1 VGFQGGVGHGRGVA
15 EIGLRFPAISG
26 LNVPEIVTKGA
37 SMTDFVALDDFDH
50 RLLERVR
57 RNNLEP
63 ARVTAEAVGLS
74 ESAVLR
80 RLRRLRAERVIRA
93 DVAVI
98 DPARVEPRIVL
109 HVLVEMNTQDR
120 TVMNAFQALMRA
132 SPEVQGCW
140 DVTGP
145 TDYLV
150 TVAVRSMADYEAFG
164 IRELTPDKGVRSYQS
179 MIVIREVVGFDPAR
193 AVLGR

>member
-1 VGFQGGVGHGRGVA
+1 MTNF
-15 EIGLRFPAISG
+15 
-26 LNVPEIVTKGA
+26 VT
-37 SMTDFVALDDFDH
+37 LDDFDH
-50 RLLERVR
+50 RLLARVR

-63 ARVTAEAVGLS
+63 ARITAEAVGLS

-80 RLRRLRAERVIRA
+80 RLRRLRAEGVIAA
-93 DVAVI
+93 DVSMI

-120 TVMNAFQALMRA
+120 KVVDAFQRAMKA

-140 DVTGP
+140 DVTGE

-150 TVAVRSMADYEAFG
+150 TVAVRSMQEYETFG
-164 IRELTPDKGVRSYQS
+164 IREMIPDKGVRAYKS
-179 MIVIREVVGFDPAR
+179 MIVIREVVGFDPSR
-193 AVLGR
+193 AVLEP

>member
-1 VGFQGGVGHGRGVA
+1 
-15 EIGLRFPAISG
+15 LRFPAISG
-26 LNVPEIVTKGA
+26 LNATENVTKGA
-37 SMTDFVALDDFDH
+37 SMTDFVTLDDFDH
-50 RLLERVR
+50 RLLARVR

-80 RLRRLRAERVIRA
+80 RLRRLRAEGVIRA

-150 TVAVRSMADYEAFG
+150 TVAVRSMAEYEAFG

>member
-1 VGFQGGVGHGRGVA
+1 MTEF
-15 EIGLRFPAISG
+15 
-26 LNVPEIVTKGA
+26 VT
-37 SMTDFVALDDFDH
+37 LDAFD
-50 RLLERVR
+50 RKLLERAR

-80 RLRRLRAERVIRA
+80 RLRRLRAEGVIVA
-93 DVAVI
+93 DVALV

-120 TVMNAFQALMRA
+120 KAMDAFQAAMRR

-140 DVTGP
+140 DVTGE
-145 TDYLV
+145 TDYLI
-150 TVAVRSMADYEAFG
+150 TVAVPSMPAYEAFS
-164 IRELTPDKGVRSYQS
+164 IREFTLEAGVRTFKS
-179 MIVIREVVGFDPAR
+179 MIVIREVVAVDPAR
-193 AVLGR
+193 RALA